1 MDKKDN
7 KKVNIQV
14 DISEEIAQGLYT
26 NVVLSNFSK
35 DEFVLDFSFF
45 QPNLH
50 KMKVSSRVIMS
61 PSNIKRLVTMLNQNI
76 ANYESKF
83 GMIDDEGKGFRL
95 SVN

>member
-45 QPNLH
+45 QPNLQ